1 MSAQESPGKISDETL
16 SSANTQK
23 TESEGIKVINLLL
36 KWQVVEIIS
45 LWSLVSRQDRGE
57 IKRADHGEK
66 VERGGQGKEGQGGRD
81 GAGRGRS
88 TVSTAWPVHLE
99 EARPCPGQCP
109 PPPGTP
115 SAMPRQPA
123 RCLEG
128 GRRGAGD
135 SPPPPGRSLLR
146 GSAPSLGSAPAP
158 HVELCVPHLCSA
170 RSSPPACRKGQR
182 KRETPLFR
190 RHTFLYS
197 SPPCT
202 DMHVLS
208 AWKRVVQKH
217 LGPKGRFSDNRRVFV
232 HCETNSSISW
242 SVCLLTKP

>member
-1 MSAQESPGKISDETL
+1 MLRNPSLKTDFRHEGARSQASCAELHSCQVTECLL
-16 SSANTQK
+16 SS
-23 TESEGIKVINLLL
+23 
-36 KWQVVEIIS
+36 
-45 LWSLVSRQDRGE
+45 
-57 IKRADHGEK
+57 
-66 VERGGQGKEGQGGRD
+66 
-81 GAGRGRS
+81 
-88 TVSTAWPVHLE
+88 
-99 EARPCPGQCP
+99 
-109 PPPGTP
+109 
-115 SAMPRQPA
+115 
-123 RCLEG
+123 
-128 GRRGAGD
+128 
-135 SPPPPGRSLLR
+135 
-146 GSAPSLGSAPAP
+146 GS
-158 HVELCVPHLCSA
+158 VELCVPHLCSA